1 MHLTSGGLIPPDSL
15 WYLLSL
21 HLRGLDQGSPP
32 PILCM
37 LVYELYA
44 FNKAKGCE
52 LIGVLPERR
61 NNPQRVT
68 KESILNWGKKYF
80 GIHLNASA
88 MYLIEVK
95 VNVEAIRS
103 GTKELYLYNL
113 MRGRKR
119 S

>member
-1 MHLTSGGLIPPDSL
+1 MVGYGLYR
-15 WYLLSL
+15 W
-21 HLRGLDQGSPP
+21 RG
-32 PILCM
+32 
-37 LVYELYA
+37 
-44 FNKAKGCE
+44 AKGYD

-68 KESILNWGKKYF
+68 KESVLNWGQKYF
-80 GIHLNASA
+80 GIRLNLGD

-95 VNVEAIRS
+95 INVETTRP
-103 GTKELYLYNL
+103 GTKKLYLYNL

>member
-1 MHLTSGGLIPPDSL
+1 
-15 WYLLSL
+15 
-21 HLRGLDQGSPP
+21 
-32 PILCM
+32 M

-44 FNKAKGCE
+44 FNKTKGSD

-68 KESILNWGKKYF
+68 RESILNWGQKYF
-80 GIHLNASA
+80 GIHLNLGD

-95 VNVEAIRS
+95 INRKPIRP
-103 GTKELYLYNL
+103 GTKKLYLYSL

>member
-1 MHLTSGGLIPPDSL
+1 MV
-15 WYLLSL
+15 
-21 HLRGLDQGSPP
+21 
-32 PILCM
+32 
-37 LVYELYA
+37 VYELYA
-44 FNKAKGCE
+44 FKKTKGCE

-68 KESILNWGKKYF
+68 KESILNWGQKYF
-80 GIHLNASA
+80 GIHLNLGN

-95 VNVEAIRS
+95 INVEAIRP
-103 GTKELYLYNL
+103 GTKKLYLYSL